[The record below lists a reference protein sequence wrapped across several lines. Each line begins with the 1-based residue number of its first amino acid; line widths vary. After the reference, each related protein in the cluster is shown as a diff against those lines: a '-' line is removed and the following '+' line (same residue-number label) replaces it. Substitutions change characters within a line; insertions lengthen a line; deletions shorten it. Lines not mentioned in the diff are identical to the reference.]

1 MTTTIDTHTGP
12 RTFKL
17 ALESAAGSGE
27 TLRAIGA
34 ASALAA
40 RVGADAGFDA
50 LWVSGLEVSA
60 TLGLPDEN
68 VIGSRD
74 LADVVSVLKRTSGL
88 PIIVDIDNAGGS
100 PATAHRI
107 AADLTQAGA
116 AALCL
121 EDSAYPKVNSFATHR
136 DQQLADPEL
145 VREQLAAIRES
156 GPSTVIIARTEAL
169 ICGTNIPEAHGRA
182 AEYADAGADAL
193 LIHSKDPSGDQALD
207 SASAWTGGTPLVT
220 VPTAFPHLST
230 ARLSAAGYGLAIYAN
245 QLSRASLAAMRA
257 AVTAF
262 TAAGSFT
269 TPGCPPLA
277 DVQDLL
283 RIGNPG
289 ARASL

>member
-1 MTTTIDTHTGP
+1 MTTVIGTKTGP
-12 RTFKL
+12 RSFKL
-17 ALESAAGSGE
+17 ALESASGSGGA
-27 TLRAIGA
+27 LRAIGA

-40 RVGADAGFDA
+40 RVGVEAGFDA

-60 TLGLPDEN
+60 ALGLPDEN

-74 LADVVSVLKRTSGL
+74 LADVVAVLRRASGL

-100 PATAHRI
+100 PATARRV
-107 AADLTQAGA
+107 ACDLTRAGA

-121 EDSAYPKVNSFATHR
+121 EDSAYPKVNSFSTHR
-136 DQQLADPEL
+136 DQLLADPEL

-169 ICGTNIPEAHGRA
+169 ICGTGIPEAHGRA
-182 AEYADAGADAL
+182 ARYAAAGADAL
-193 LIHSKDPSGDQALD
+193 LIHSKDPSGEQALC
-207 SASAWTGGTPLVT
+207 SASAWTGDTPLVT
-220 VPTAFPHLST
+220 VPTAFPHLDD
-230 ARLSAAGYGLAIYAN
+230 ARLAAAGYGLAIYAN

-257 AVTAF
+257 AAAAF
-262 TAAGSFT
+262 TASGSFT
-269 TPGCPPLA
+269 APGCPPLA

-283 RIGNPG
+283 RIGNPD